1 MARKKQKKTTQKEL
15 VQKIEEQA
23 ILPSHNSWL
32 LGGAL
37 CIAYLINFIFYLLT
51 LAPTVTFEDSGELI
65 TAAFNLGIPH
75 PPGYPLFTLLGRFFT
90 LLPFG
95 TIAYRVNL
103 MSAFFT
109 AAAGVFVCWT
119 TILLIEN
126 TFMQSGFIKKMPYRI
141 IEILTLSMGVCTA
154 VLFGTARTTWEQAVI
169 TEVYGLNSFFMAIF
183 LFLAIW
189 FMRMSDLSGKKKVLL
204 LMSYISG
211 LALTN
216 HTTSLMF
223 VPLVGIFILIFGKKL
238 LLNRKVL
245 FKSIIFYILGLTP
258 YIYLPI
264 ASAKNPV
271 LDWGNPENL
280 TNFINVITRQQYND
294 GTKQTLEG
302 FIAQFGFFCSDLLIK
317 QWMPLVLLFAAAG
330 LFFLFQKNRS
340 VFYFVLCVLFFAM
353 PVTIWMTNID
363 IASPTEGIENKAV
376 VTVFYIPA
384 YLVTAIL
391 IGIGL
396 FRLITCFNIKIRL
409 YAWLTG
415 ISLILLSGGLAIA
428 RTMPEVTMRR
438 HTFARDYCDNVF
450 NLMPEDALYFVD
462 MDPFYFPTMY
472 YQFVEKKRPDLIIFN
487 QNMLR
492 RSWYINWIRNFYPEF
507 AKLSDREINLF
518 LKAVAPFE
526 NRESYDGEY
535 IEKCYIS
542 MINAFIDS
550 KLKINHSVYF
560 SYVPEANIMR
570 SNLLDP
576 QLVAYKYTK
585 GPPDITINDER
596 MTLSS
601 FKNNNIRKDRMAE
614 CVSYYYGNLFT
625 YHGFSL
631 ESLGDTVKAY
641 DYFRKALPLFNP
653 KSKNAQYIAK
663 RLSLKKSGG
672 K

>member
-1 MARKKQKKTTQKEL
+1 MAKKKQKTTQNEL
-15 VQKIEEQA
+15 AQKIEEQA

-75 PPGYPLFTLLGRFFT
+75 PPGYPLFTLLGRIFT

-95 TIAYRVNL
+95 SIAYRVNL

-109 AAAGVFVCWT
+109 AAAGLFVCWT

-126 TFMQSGFIKKMPYRI
+126 TFMQSEFIKKIPYRI
-141 IEILTLSMGVCTA
+141 IEILILSIGVCSA
-154 VLFGTARTTWEQAVI
+154 ILFGTARTTWEQAII
-169 TEVYGLNSFFMAIF
+169 TEVYGLNSFFVAVF

-189 FMRMSDLSGKKKVLL
+189 FIRLSNLSGKKRVLF

-211 LALTN
+211 LALAN

-223 VPLVGIFILIFGKKL
+223 VPLLGIFIWIFEKKL

-264 ASAKNPV
+264 TSAKNPV

-280 TNFINVITRQQYND
+280 TNFINVLTRQQYND

-302 FIAQFGFFCSDLLIK
+302 FIAQFGFFYSDLLIK
-317 QWMPLVLLFAAAG
+317 QWIPLVLLFAAAG

-340 VFYFVLCVLFFAM
+340 VFYFVLCVLFFVM
-353 PVTIWMTNID
+353 PVTTWMTNID

-376 VTVFYIPA
+376 ATVFYIPA

-396 FRLITCFNIKIRL
+396 FRLTTCFKIKSNF
-409 YAWLTG
+409 YAWLTAIG
-415 ISLILLSGGLAIA
+415 LIFVSGSMAIA

-450 NLMPEDALYFVD
+450 NLMPENALYFVD

-487 QNMLR
+487 QHLLR
-492 RSWYINWIRNFYPEF
+492 RSWYINRIRNCYPEF
-507 AKLSDREINLF
+507 ARISDREIKLF
-518 LKAVAPFE
+518 IKAVVPFE
-526 NRESYDGEY
+526 NGESYNGEY

-542 MINAFIDS
+542 MIHAFIDS
-550 KLKINHSVYF
+550 KLKIDHSVYF
-560 SYVPEANIMR
+560 AYVPEPEIMR
-570 SNLLDP
+570 SSLLDP
-576 QLVAYKYTK
+576 QLVAYKYTQ
-585 GPPDITINDER
+585 GPPDTTINDER
-596 MTLSS
+596 MILSS

-625 YHGFSL
+625 YHGFLL

-653 KSKNAQYIAK
+653 KSKNAKFIKK
-663 RLSLKKSGG
+663 RLSEKRIIG